1 MAGAPV
7 RRAPYKDTLQPALH
21 RRFSS
26 TAILLLAVSYLEA
39 LLLANWS
46 SYFWSWFPIGPAGF
60 RTLLIFS
67 CGLSILIL
75 RIAHYHVG
83 LKTTE
88 SGLQALGSSL
98 LSPPTYETALWYSIS
113 SFLFCSIFLFSMSES
128 SNLHWITYLSGTRA
142 RLNERPLFLACYLGV
157 CALFQTITHYK
168 IDIDRLDFDISKH
181 QTRVQQ
187 KALGVLPRSFQIVL
201 LQLPG
206 ALAQSAQQAVS
217 SLLASLFIYY
227 FILRSSAWGW
237 ALTFLRPFYS
247 LPKTS
252 FVPATWPTDIYLLVR
267 CIYAGTLMQFVWA
280 AGNTA
285 FSVFMVREPLKNG
298 NPLTSES
305 KDPNGSLLN
314 GLKSKKLSIKAFAM
328 WELALIAR
336 DFEVRRQAIFCDIDR
351 KDGPM
356 WSQVYSICME
366 LLKQME
372 TRVDEYGKPPPSA
385 FAQPNPVVEAKQRT
399 TAPVRREAIF
409 TKKGETPGLLGGVE
423 KALDQIARTPGSSPV
438 SELSPLA
445 KKTWKDAKDR
455 MLTREQQ
462 EALSPEHLRSEFG
475 NWTTSLL
482 RIGYIGRL
490 FRHDFR
496 TRIAGVVLGTPYAEP
511 TLYTNA
517 AQALCLLAVHSLVED
532 QFGNV
537 HRDVPSII
545 RTLTAV
551 IRKVEGLY
559 QRFPLHWTDPSGTK
573 ESPEVDQILDA
584 LRTGL
589 EQVVAKF
596 EPYSSDLRLSLGD
609 LRLAKE
615 AMVKPEKEA
624 PAPREKE
631 LVVKPKTIDEKNVEP
646 SRNRRE
652 FKPQMEQA
660 R

>member
-26 TAILLLAVSYLEA
+26 TAILLLTVSYLEA

-46 SYFWSWFPIGPAGF
+46 SCLFCLVHVPCIHVARRYANPSFIVADFWSWFPIGPAGF

-168 IDIDRLDFDISKH
+168 TDIDRLDFDISKH

-217 SLLASLFIYY
+217 ALLASLFIYY

-247 LPKTS
+247 LPKTNI
-252 FVPATWPTDIYLLVR
+252 VPATWPTDIYLLVR

-314 GLKSKKLSIKAFAM
+314 GLKSKKLSIK
-328 WELALIAR
+328 
-336 DFEVRRQAIFCDIDR
+336 VRRD
-351 KDGPM
+351 
-356 WSQVYSICME
+356 S
-366 LLKQME
+366 
-372 TRVDEYGKPPPSA
+372 T
-385 FAQPNPVVEAKQRT
+385 
-399 TAPVRREAIF
+399 
-409 TKKGETPGLLGGVE
+409 
-423 KALDQIARTPGSSPV
+423 
-438 SELSPLA
+438 
-445 KKTWKDAKDR
+445 
-455 MLTREQQ
+455 
-462 EALSPEHLRSEFG
+462 
-475 NWTTSLL
+475 
-482 RIGYIGRL
+482 
-490 FRHDFR
+490 RHD
-496 TRIAGVVLGTPYAEP
+496 
-511 TLYTNA
+511 
-517 AQALCLLAVHSLVED
+517 CAV
-532 QFGNV
+532 
-537 HRDVPSII
+537 
-545 RTLTAV
+545 
-551 IRKVEGLY
+551 
-559 QRFPLHWTDPSGTK
+559 
-573 ESPEVDQILDA
+573 
-584 LRTGL
+584 
-589 EQVVAKF
+589 
-596 EPYSSDLRLSLGD
+596 
-609 LRLAKE
+609 
-615 AMVKPEKEA
+615 
-624 PAPREKE
+624 
-631 LVVKPKTIDEKNVEP
+631 
-646 SRNRRE
+646 
-652 FKPQMEQA
+652 
-660 R
+660 